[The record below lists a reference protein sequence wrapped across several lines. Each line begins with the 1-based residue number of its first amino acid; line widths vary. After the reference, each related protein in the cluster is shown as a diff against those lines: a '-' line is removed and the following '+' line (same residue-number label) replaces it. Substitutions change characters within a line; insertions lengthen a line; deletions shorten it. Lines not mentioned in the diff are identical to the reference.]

1 MGIPTYLNPFKS
13 RTPTTKLGRVGKALN
28 PLNPFNARAILIEEA
43 IRAVAGKY
51 LPADTQRRLEYFS
64 FGPQVGI
71 LANILDAGTANAQ
84 DDQKLIQE
92 SARIQRGMQ
101 RQKEI
106 EALSPAEIK
115 ALSRSPVVDRSVPPV
130 VDRPAPPVTREVSAP
145 APSYIPALS
154 TQQPPPRSIP
164 LTASPTP
171 LPEEQNEL
179 AIEYTK
185 QNLLGK
191 AMSEGGELQRR
202 LFEAGGGAG
211 MAPEDF
217 MAWVGSNPGVA
228 YREMLRRESLVQ

>member
-64 FGPQVGI
+64 FGPQVGV
-71 LANILDAGTANAQ
+71 LANILDAGTVNAQ

-92 SARIQRGMQ
+92 SDRIRRGMQ

-106 EALSPAEIK
+106 ESLSPAEIK
-115 ALSRSPVVDRSVPPV
+115 ALSRSPVVDR
-130 VDRPAPPVTREVSAP
+130 PAPPVTREVSAP
-145 APSYIPALS
+145 TPSYIPALS

-171 LPEEQNEL
+171 VPEEQNEL

>member
-64 FGPQVGI
+64 FGPQVGV
-71 LANILDAGTANAQ
+71 LANILDAGTVGAQ

-92 SARIQRGMQ
+92 SERIRRGMQ

-115 ALSRSPVVDRSVPPV
+115 ALSRSPVVDR
-130 VDRPAPPVTREVSAP
+130 PAPPVTREVSAP
-145 APSYIPALS
+145 TPSYIPALS

-171 LPEEQNEL
+171 VPEEQNEL

-211 MAPEDF
+211 MAAEDF
-217 MAWVGSNPGVA
+217 MAWVESNPGVA
-228 YREMLRRESLVQ
+228 YREMLRRESLVP

>member
-43 IRAVAGKY
+43 VRAVAGKY

-64 FGPQVGI
+64 FGPQVGV
-71 LANILDAGTANAQ
+71 LANILDAGTVNAQ

-92 SARIQRGMQ
+92 SERIRRGMQ

-106 EALSPAEIK
+106 ESLSPAEIK
-115 ALSRSPVVDRSVPPV
+115 ALSRSPV

-171 LPEEQNEL
+171 VPEEQNEL

>member
-64 FGPQVGI
+64 FGPQVGV
-71 LANILDAGTANAQ
+71 LANIIDAGTANAQ

-92 SARIQRGMQ
+92 SERIRRGMQ

-106 EALSPAEIK
+106 EALSSAETK
-115 ALSRSPVVDRSVPPV
+115 ALSRSPV

-145 APSYIPALS
+145 TPSYIPALS

>member
-64 FGPQVGI
+64 FGPQVGV
-71 LANILDAGTANAQ
+71 LANILDAGTVNAQ
-84 DDQKLIQE
+84 DDQKLTQE
-92 SARIQRGMQ
+92 SDRIRRGMQ

-106 EALSPAEIK
+106 ESLSPAEVK
-115 ALSRSPVVDRSVPPV
+115 ALSRSPV

-145 APSYIPALS
+145 AQSYIPALS

-171 LPEEQNEL
+171 VPEEQNEL

>member
-64 FGPQVGI
+64 FGPQVGV
-71 LANILDAGTANAQ
+71 LANILDAGTVNAQ

-92 SARIQRGMQ
+92 SERIRLGMQ

-106 EALSPAEIK
+106 ESLSPAEIK
-115 ALSRSPVVDRSVPPV
+115 ALSRSPV

-171 LPEEQNEL
+171 VPEEQNEL

-202 LFEAGGGAG
+202 LFEVGGGAG

>member
-1 MGIPTYLNPFKS
+1 MQGT
-13 RTPTTKLGRVGKALN
+13 
-28 PLNPFNARAILIEEA
+28 ILVEEA
-43 IRAVAGKY
+43 VRAVAGKY
-51 LPADTQRRLEYFS
+51 LPADTQRRLEYFTL
-64 FGPQVGI
+64 GPQVGV
-71 LANILDAGTANAQ
+71 LANILDAGTVNAQ

-92 SARIQRGMQ
+92 SERIRRGMQ

-106 EALSPAEIK
+106 ESLSPAEIK
-115 ALSRSPVVDRSVPPV
+115 ALSRSPV

>member
-64 FGPQVGI
+64 FGPQVGV
-71 LANILDAGTANAQ
+71 LANILDAGTVNAQ

-92 SARIQRGMQ
+92 SERIRRGMQ

-106 EALSPAEIK
+106 ESLSPAEIK
-115 ALSRSPVVDRSVPPV
+115 ALSRSPV

-171 LPEEQNEL
+171 VPEEQNEL

>member
-43 IRAVAGKY
+43 VRAVAGKY
-51 LPADTQRRLEYFS
+51 LPADTQRRLEYFGL
-64 FGPQVGI
+64 GPQVGV
-71 LANILDAGTANAQ
+71 LANILDAGTVNAQ

-92 SARIQRGMQ
+92 SERIRRGMQ

-106 EALSPAEIK
+106 ESLSPAEIK
-115 ALSRSPVVDRSVPPV
+115 ALSRSPV

-171 LPEEQNEL
+171 VPEEQNEL

>member
-64 FGPQVGI
+64 FGPQVGV
-71 LANILDAGTANAQ
+71 LANILDAGTVNAQ

-92 SARIQRGMQ
+92 SDRIRRGMQ

-106 EALSPAEIK
+106 ESLSPAEIK
-115 ALSRSPVVDRSVPPV
+115 ALSRSPV

-145 APSYIPALS
+145 AQSYIPALS

-171 LPEEQNEL
+171 VPEEQNEL

>member
-1 MGIPTYLNPFKS
+1 MEIPTYLNPFKS

-43 IRAVAGKY
+43 VRAVAGKY
-51 LPADTQRRLEYFS
+51 LPADTQRRLEYFGL
-64 FGPQVGI
+64 GPQVGV
-71 LANILDAGTANAQ
+71 LANILDAGTVNAQ

-92 SARIQRGMQ
+92 SERIRLGMQ

-106 EALSPAEIK
+106 ESLSPAEIK
-115 ALSRSPVVDRSVPPV
+115 ALSRSPV

>member
-51 LPADTQRRLEYFS
+51 LPADTQRRLEYFGL
-64 FGPQVGI
+64 GPQVGV
-71 LANILDAGTANAQ
+71 LANILDAGTVNAQ

-92 SARIQRGMQ
+92 SERIRLGMQ

-106 EALSPAEIK
+106 ESLSPAEIK
-115 ALSRSPVVDRSVPPV
+115 ALSRSPV

>member
-64 FGPQVGI
+64 FGPQVGV
-71 LANILDAGTANAQ
+71 LANILDAGTVNAQ

-92 SARIQRGMQ
+92 SERIRRGMQ

-106 EALSPAEIK
+106 EALSSAEIK
-115 ALSRSPVVDRSVPPV
+115 ALSRSPV

-145 APSYIPALS
+145 AQSYIPALS

-171 LPEEQNEL
+171 VPEEQNEL

>member
-1 MGIPTYLNPFKS
+1 MVLCLKNFLVVSYASDIINVDYLSVVMGIPTYLNPFKS
-13 RTPTTKLGRVGKALN
+13 RTPPTKLGRVGKALN
-28 PLNPFNARAILIEEA
+28 PLNPFNARAVLIEEA

-71 LANILDAGTANAQ
+71 LANIIDAGTANAQ

-92 SARIQRGMQ
+92 SERIRRGMQ

-106 EALSPAEIK
+106 ETLSPAEIK
-115 ALSRSPVVDRSVPPV
+115 TLSRSPVVDRSVPPV

-164 LTASPTP
+164 
-171 LPEEQNEL
+171 
-179 AIEYTK
+179 
-185 QNLLGK
+185 
-191 AMSEGGELQRR
+191 R
-202 LFEAGGGAG
+202 
-211 MAPEDF
+211 
-217 MAWVGSNPGVA
+217 V
-228 YREMLRRESLVQ
+228 

>member
-43 IRAVAGKY
+43 VRAVAGKY
-51 LPADTQRRLEYFS
+51 LPADTQRRLEYFGL
-64 FGPQVGI
+64 GPQVGV
-71 LANILDAGTANAQ
+71 LANILDAGTVNAQ

-92 SARIQRGMQ
+92 SERIRLGMQ

-106 EALSPAEIK
+106 ESLSPAEIK
-115 ALSRSPVVDRSVPPV
+115 ALSRSPV

-217 MAWVGSNPGVA
+217 MAWVDSNPGVA

>member
-64 FGPQVGI
+64 FGPQVGV
-71 LANILDAGTANAQ
+71 LANILDAGTVNAQ
-84 DDQKLIQE
+84 DDQKLTQE
-92 SARIQRGMQ
+92 SERIRRGMQ

-106 EALSPAEIK
+106 ESLSPPEIK
-115 ALSRSPVVDRSVPPV
+115 ALSRSPV

-145 APSYIPALS
+145 AQSYIPALS

-171 LPEEQNEL
+171 VPEEQNEL

>member
-28 PLNPFNARAILIEEA
+28 PLNPFNARTILIEEA

-64 FGPQVGI
+64 FGPQVGV
-71 LANILDAGTANAQ
+71 LANILDAGTVNAQ

-92 SARIQRGMQ
+92 SDRIRRGMQ

-106 EALSPAEIK
+106 ESLSPAEIK
-115 ALSRSPVVDRSVPPV
+115 ALSRSPVVDR
-130 VDRPAPPVTREVSAP
+130 PAPPVTREVSAP
-145 APSYIPALS
+145 TPSYIPALS

-171 LPEEQNEL
+171 VPEEQNEL

>member
-92 SARIQRGMQ
+92 SERIRRGMQ

-106 EALSPAEIK
+106 E

>member
-92 SARIQRGMQ
+92 SERIRRGMQ

-106 EALSPAEIK
+106 E

-130 VDRPAPPVTREVSAP
+130 VDRSVPPVTREVSAP

>member
-64 FGPQVGI
+64 FGPQVGV
-71 LANILDAGTANAQ
+71 LANILDAGTVNAQ

-92 SARIQRGMQ
+92 SERIQRGMQ

-106 EALSPAEIK
+106 ESLSPAEIK
-115 ALSRSPVVDRSVPPV
+115 ALSRSPVVDR
-130 VDRPAPPVTREVSAP
+130 PAPPVTREVSAP
-145 APSYIPALS
+145 TPSYIPALS

-171 LPEEQNEL
+171 VPEEQNEL

>member
-43 IRAVAGKY
+43 VRAVAGKY
-51 LPADTQRRLEYFS
+51 LPADTQRRLEYFGL
-64 FGPQVGI
+64 GPQVGV
-71 LANILDAGTANAQ
+71 LANILDAGTVNAQ

-92 SARIQRGMQ
+92 SERIRLGMQ

-106 EALSPAEIK
+106 ESLSPAEIK
-115 ALSRSPVVDRSVPPV
+115 ALSRSPV

-171 LPEEQNEL
+171 VPEEQNEL

>member
-64 FGPQVGI
+64 FGPQVGV
-71 LANILDAGTANAQ
+71 LANIIDAGTANAQ

-92 SARIQRGMQ
+92 SERIRRGMQ

-106 EALSPAEIK
+106 E

-130 VDRPAPPVTREVSAP
+130 VDRSVPPVTREVSAP

>member
-28 PLNPFNARAILIEEA
+28 PLNPFNARAFLIEEA

-71 LANILDAGTANAQ
+71 LANIIDAGTVNAQ

-92 SARIQRGMQ
+92 SERIRRGMQ

-106 EALSPAEIK
+106 ESLSPTEVK
-115 ALSRSPVVDRSVPPV
+115 ALSRSPVVDR
-130 VDRPAPPVTREVSAP
+130 PAPPPVTREVSAP
-145 APSYIPALS
+145 PPSYIPALS

-171 LPEEQNEL
+171 VPEEQNEL

>member
-28 PLNPFNARAILIEEA
+28 PLNPFNARTILIEEA

-71 LANILDAGTANAQ
+71 LANILDAGTVGAQ
-84 DDQKLIQE
+84 DDRKLIQE
-92 SARIQRGMQ
+92 SERIRGGMQ
-101 RQKEI
+101 RQKDI

-115 ALSRSPVVDRSVPPV
+115 ALSRSPVVDR
-130 VDRPAPPVTREVSAP
+130 PAPPVTREVSAP
-145 APSYIPALS
+145 TPSYIPALS

-171 LPEEQNEL
+171 VPEEQNEL

>member
-51 LPADTQRRLEYFS
+51 LPADTQRRLEYFGL
-64 FGPQVGI
+64 GPQVGV
-71 LANILDAGTANAQ
+71 LANILDAGTVNAQ

-92 SARIQRGMQ
+92 SERIRRGMQ

-106 EALSPAEIK
+106 ESLSPAEIK
-115 ALSRSPVVDRSVPPV
+115 ALSRSPV

-145 APSYIPALS
+145 AQSYIPALS

-171 LPEEQNEL
+171 VPEEQNEL

>member
-51 LPADTQRRLEYFS
+51 LPADTQRRLEYFTL
-64 FGPQVGI
+64 GPKVGI
-71 LANILDAGTANAQ
+71 LANILDAGTVNAQ

-92 SARIQRGMQ
+92 SERIRRGMQ

-106 EALSPAEIK
+106 ESLSPAEIK
-115 ALSRSPVVDRSVPPV
+115 ALSRSPV

-171 LPEEQNEL
+171 VPEEQNEL

-202 LFEAGGGAG
+202 LFEVGGGAG

>member
-1 MGIPTYLNPFKS
+1 MRFPTYLNPFKS

-43 IRAVAGKY
+43 VRAVAGKY

-92 SARIQRGMQ
+92 SERIQRGMQ

-106 EALSPAEIK
+106 GALSSAETK
-115 ALSRSPVVDRSVPPV
+115 ALSRSPVVDR
-130 VDRPAPPVTREVSAP
+130 PASPVTREVSAP

>member
-64 FGPQVGI
+64 FGPQVGV
-71 LANILDAGTANAQ
+71 LANILDAGTVNAQ

-92 SARIQRGMQ
+92 SERIRRGMQ

-106 EALSPAEIK
+106 ESLSPAEIK
-115 ALSRSPVVDRSVPPV
+115 ALSRSPV

-171 LPEEQNEL
+171 VPEEQNEL

-202 LFEAGGGAG
+202 LFEVGGGAG

>member
-64 FGPQVGI
+64 LGPQVGI
-71 LANILDAGTANAQ
+71 LANILDAGTVGAQ
-84 DDQKLIQE
+84 NDQKLIQE
-92 SARIQRGMQ
+92 SERIRRGMQ

-106 EALSPAEIK
+106 EALSPPEIK
-115 ALSRSPVVDRSVPPV
+115 ALSRSPV

-145 APSYIPALS
+145 TPSYIPALS

-171 LPEEQNEL
+171 VPEEQNEL

-211 MAPEDF
+211 MAAEDF

>member
-13 RTPTTKLGRVGKALN
+13 RTPTTRLGRVGKALN
-28 PLNPFNARAILIEEA
+28 PLNPFNARAVLIEEA

-71 LANILDAGTANAQ
+71 LANILDAGTVNAQ

-92 SARIQRGMQ
+92 SERIQRGMQ

-106 EALSPAEIK
+106 ESLSPAEVK
-115 ALSRSPVVDRSVPPV
+115 ALSRSPV

-145 APSYIPALS
+145 TPSYIPALS

-171 LPEEQNEL
+171 VPEEQNEL

>member
-43 IRAVAGKY
+43 VRAVAGKY
-51 LPADTQRRLEYFS
+51 LPADTQRRLEYFGL
-64 FGPQVGI
+64 GPQVGV
-71 LANILDAGTANAQ
+71 LANILDAGTVNAQ

-92 SARIQRGMQ
+92 SERIRLGMQ

-106 EALSPAEIK
+106 ESLSPAEIK
-115 ALSRSPVVDRSVPPV
+115 ALSRSPV

>member
-13 RTPTTKLGRVGKALN
+13 RTPTTKLGQFGKAINPLN
-28 PLNPFNARAILIEEA
+28 PLNAGTILVEEA
-43 IRAVAGKY
+43 VRAFAGKY
-51 LPADTQRRLEYFS
+51 LPTDTQRRLEYFS
-64 FGPQVGI
+64 FGPQVGV
-71 LANILDAGTANAQ
+71 LANILDAGTVNAQ

-92 SARIQRGMQ
+92 SERIRLGMQ

-106 EALSPAEIK
+106 ESLSPAEIK
-115 ALSRSPVVDRSVPPV
+115 ALSRSPV

>member
-64 FGPQVGI
+64 FGPQVGV
-71 LANILDAGTANAQ
+71 LANIIDAGTVNAQ

-92 SARIQRGMQ
+92 SERIRRGMQ

-106 EALSPAEIK
+106 E

-130 VDRPAPPVTREVSAP
+130 VDRSVPPVTREVSAP

>member
-43 IRAVAGKY
+43 VRAVAGKY

-92 SARIQRGMQ
+92 SERIRLGMQ

-106 EALSPAEIK
+106 ESLSPAEIK
-115 ALSRSPVVDRSVPPV
+115 ALSRSPV

>member
-43 IRAVAGKY
+43 VRAVAGKY
-51 LPADTQRRLEYFS
+51 LPADTQRRLEYFGL
-64 FGPQVGI
+64 GPQVGV
-71 LANILDAGTANAQ
+71 LANIRDAGTVNAQ

-92 SARIQRGMQ
+92 SERIRLGMQ

-106 EALSPAEIK
+106 ESLSPAEIK
-115 ALSRSPVVDRSVPPV
+115 ALSRSPV

>member
-51 LPADTQRRLEYFS
+51 LPADTQRRLEYFGL
-64 FGPQVGI
+64 GPQVGV
-71 LANILDAGTANAQ
+71 LANILDAGTVNAQ
-84 DDQKLIQE
+84 DDQKLIKE
-92 SARIQRGMQ
+92 SERIRLGMQ

-106 EALSPAEIK
+106 ESLSPAEIK
-115 ALSRSPVVDRSVPPV
+115 ALSRSPV

>member
-64 FGPQVGI
+64 FGPQVGV
-71 LANILDAGTANAQ
+71 LANILDAGTVNAQ

-92 SARIQRGMQ
+92 SERIRRGMQ

-106 EALSPAEIK
+106 ESLSPAEIK
-115 ALSRSPVVDRSVPPV
+115 ALSRSPV

-154 TQQPPPRSIP
+154 TQQPPPRSVP

-171 LPEEQNEL
+171 VPEEQNEL

>member
-28 PLNPFNARAILIEEA
+28 PLNPFNARTILIEEA

-64 FGPQVGI
+64 FGPQVGV
-71 LANILDAGTANAQ
+71 LANILDAGTVGAQ

-92 SARIQRGMQ
+92 SERIRRGMQ

-115 ALSRSPVVDRSVPPV
+115 ALSRSPVVDR
-130 VDRPAPPVTREVSAP
+130 PAPPVTREVSAP
-145 APSYIPALS
+145 TPSYIPALS

-171 LPEEQNEL
+171 VPEEQNEL

>member
-43 IRAVAGKY
+43 VRAVAGKY
-51 LPADTQRRLEYFS
+51 LPADTQRRLEYFGL
-64 FGPQVGI
+64 GPQVGV
-71 LANILDAGTANAQ
+71 LANILDAGTVNAQ

-92 SARIQRGMQ
+92 SERIRRGMQ

-106 EALSPAEIK
+106 ESLSPAEIK
-115 ALSRSPVVDRSVPPV
+115 ALSRSPV